1 MKESLSSRVGRIVSG
16 SLNAVVDAVENAAPE
31 IVMKEAI
38 REIESAI
45 DDVRTEYGRVVA
57 QKHLATKSLT
67 GENEKYDK
75 LEEQADL
82 AVKEGRDELA
92 KPAIKKM
99 MHIEAQVPILEKTIA
114 ECADKEKELDSY
126 IRALQGKKDDMLEEL
141 NNYIQSSQEA
151 QSVAA
156 SGTTENS
163 SSDANVSSK
172 VDKASSVFNR
182 MMSQAG
188 LNKKSGDLSSLDE
201 ARIAELEELSRNN
214 RIEERLAKLKARS
227 DGSK

>member
-45 DDVRTEYGRVVA
+45 DDVRTEYGRMVA
-57 QKHLATKSLT
+57 QKHLAAKSLA

-75 LEEQADL
+75 LQEQADL
-82 AVKEGRDELA
+82 AVKEDRDDLA
-92 KPAIKKM
+92 KAAIKKM
-99 MHIEAQVPILEKTIA
+99 MHIEAQLPILEKTIA

-126 IRALQGKKDDMLEEL
+126 VKALQGKKDDMLEEL
-141 NNYIQSSQEA
+141 NNFAQASEEA
-151 QSVAA
+151 QNAAA
-156 SGTTENS
+156 SGS
-163 SSDANVSSK
+163 AGSAPSGANVSSR
-172 VDKASSVFNR
+172 VDKASSAFDR
-182 MMSQAG
+182 MMGQAG
-188 LNKKSGDLSSLDE
+188 LNKKSGSLTGVDE

-214 RIEERLAKLKARS
+214 RIEERLAQLKARS
-227 DGSK
+227 KGSK